1 MKNLS
6 LKGRVY
12 PTDLNHS
19 GGVFGGWIM
28 SKMDKAASIAIDEII
43 LASALTVS
51 VTDLHFKEPVKNGDI
66 FTIYTT
72 IEHIGKSSIK
82 VHVDFEIKNHLSNK
96 HYSVVDAH
104 FTFVAIGED
113 GHPVPVY
120 KVLRAD
126 ATEDVVAMA
135 KVGAHQVETP

>member
-1 MKNLS
+1 MRNLS

-28 SKMDKAASIAIDEII
+28 AKMDKAASIAIDEII
-43 LASALTVS
+43 LANALTVS

-66 FTIYTT
+66 FSIYSTID
-72 IEHIGKSSIK
+72 HIGKSSIK

-96 HYSVVDAH
+96 LYSVVDAF
-104 FTFVAIGED
+104 FTFVAMGTD
-113 GHPVPVY
+113 GKPTAVEG
-120 KVLRAD
+120 VLRAD

-135 KVGAHQVETP
+135 HAGANKL

>member
-1 MKNLS
+1 MKHLS

-28 SKMDKAASIAIDEII
+28 AKMDKSASIAIDEII
-43 LASALTVS
+43 LGNALTVS

-72 IEHIGKSSIK
+72 IDHIGRTSIK
-82 VHVDFEIKNHLSNK
+82 VHVDFEVKNHFSNK
-96 HYSVVDAH
+96 LYSVVDAY
-104 FTFVAIGED
+104 FTFVAIGKD
-113 GHPVPVY
+113 GKPTVV
-120 KVLRAD
+120 KDILRAD
-126 ATEDVVAMA
+126 ASEDIVAMA
-135 KVGAHQVETP
+135 HAGAKKT

>member
-43 LASALTVS
+43 LANALTVS
-51 VTDLHFKEPVKNGDI
+51 VTDLHFKEPVRNGDI
-66 FTIYTT
+66 FSIYTT
-72 IEHIGKSSIK
+72 IENIGSSSIK
-82 VHVDFEIKNHLSNK
+82 VHVDFEVKNHLSNK
-96 HYSVVDAH
+96 LYSVVDAH
-104 FTFVAIGED
+104 FTFVAIDRD
-113 GHPVPVY
+113 GKPIPVHS
-120 KVLRAD
+120 VLRPD
-126 ATEDVVAMA
+126 APQEIVTMA
-135 KVGAHQVETP
+135 KAGVKK

>member
-43 LASALTVS
+43 IGQALTVS

-66 FTIYTT
+66 FTIYTV
-72 IEHIGKSSIK
+72 IEHIGRSSIK
-82 VHVDFEIKNHLSNK
+82 VHVDFEVKNHISNK
-96 HYSVVDAH
+96 LYSVVDAY
-104 FTFVAIGED
+104 FTFVAIDND
-113 GHPVPVY
+113 GNPTEVT
-120 KVLRAD
+120 KLLRDD
-126 ATEDVVAMA
+126 ATEDIVAMA
-135 KVGAHQVETP
+135 HAGANKA